1 MRSVWLFDALEW
13 TVMSYG
19 VEIWGWKE
27 RGVER
32 IQERFLKWILD
43 LKGRTPGYLVTEEMQ
58 RGKLRERTG
67 ERAGRFEERLLRGE
81 GSELARLCLKELRDN
96 VWRDRVGS
104 RWEEERPVSR
114 GEKDESTGMGG
125 EKVGGE
131 RN

>member
-1 MRSVWLFDALEW
+1 MGMEGERSGKNTRKV
-13 TVMSYG
+13 S
-19 VEIWGWKE
+19 
-27 RGVER
+27 
-32 IQERFLKWILD
+32 KWILG
-43 LKGRTPGYLVTEEMQ
+43 LKGRTPGYLVREEMQ
-58 RGKLRERTG
+58 RGKLR

-81 GSELARLCLKELRDN
+81 GSELARLCLEELRDN

-131 RN
+131 GN